1 MIHHLRALAARFR
14 GLFGD
19 RRADRD
25 LDDDIETH
33 LRLLTERYVRQGMA
47 EAEAARAAR
56 RQFGNVTLL
65 KEDHR
70 EMRGIRLIDTLSQD
84 LRFGARMLVKSPG
97 FTFVAA
103 LTLALG
109 IGASTAIFSVV
120 EGVILSPL
128 AYRDPDRLVMV
139 WQRNPE
145 GHRISLSLPDFEEW
159 QRHDA
164 GFQQIAGARWYPF
177 NLTNP
182 GTPEHIAGYQVSS
195 GFFKLLGAQLYLG
208 REFLP
213 EEDRPAGP
221 RVAIIN
227 DRLWKDR
234 FSSSPQAIGKSIT
247 LDGVNYT
254 IIGVLPPDFRFV
266 GDIDVYIP
274 LEQGDP
280 MFNDRRFPGV
290 LCIARL
296 KAGVSIDQAQS
307 QISALQHSLNDQFPA
322 TDKGLSTDV
331 VPLKPLIIGDVEG
344 MLLLI
349 MGAVG
354 IVMLITCA
362 NVASLL
368 LARSTRRA
376 QEFALRS
383 ALGASNGRLV
393 RQLITESL
401 PLVMA
406 GGILGVAVAK
416 FGLHLLLA
424 MGIGNL
430 PRSENIGLNGT
441 VLLFMLIITILV
453 GVLFGLAPAF
463 KSLTFDLQGGLKQG
477 SRGNTTAYQYAQKNL
492 VVLQMALTMVLL
504 VGAGLLFRTIRDLW
518 AVNPGFDSQNVIT
531 FKVGLSPAATNTVA
545 AGQVAYRQLMDR
557 IRSIPGVQSAEAT
570 NLVPLDQLNNLA
582 PFWIG
587 SHASTPVAEAP
598 RMLLYWTGQD
608 YLRTMKIPLLQGRF
622 LTPEDG
628 ANAEHVI
635 VIDSVLAST
644 YFPNTNPIG
653 QTIYVN
659 LWGEARIIGVAGQVK
674 HAGLGDSAASNQP
687 QAYASLQQVQANSAR
702 TFYRTLTVV
711 VRALKPTGIMSA
723 IKAAV
728 YEMGSDQPVYEVRT
742 MEEIVSNSMTS
753 QRLPM
758 TLLGVFAALALV
770 LAAVGI
776 YGVISYAMAQRVQEI
791 GVRMALG
798 AGKWAIFRMVL
809 AQGLRLALTGIVIG
823 ALGALILTRAVSSFS
838 SLLYGVGTGDPVT
851 FVSVS
856 FMLLGVSL
864 LACYIPARRATKVD
878 PLQALR
884 HE

>member
-1 MIHHLRALAARFR
+1 MIWLRIFIHRLC
-14 GLFGD
+14 GLFLKRKMERDMEDEIRSHLDMQIEDNMRLGMCPEEARYEALRKFGGAEPVKESYRD
-19 RRADRD
+19 CYRLSVVESTFQDFRYALRTLRR
-25 LDDDIETH
+25 
-33 LRLLTERYVRQGMA
+33 
-47 EAEAARAAR
+47 
-56 RQFGNVTLL
+56 N
-65 KEDHR
+65 
-70 EMRGIRLIDTLSQD
+70 
-84 LRFGARMLVKSPG
+84 PG
-97 FTFVAA
+97 FTAVAV
-103 LTLALG
+103 LTLSLG

-128 AYRDPDRLVMV
+128 AYHDPDRLVMV

-145 GHRISLSLPDFEEW
+145 GRRISLSLPDFEEW

-164 GFQQIAGARWYPF
+164 GFQQIAGARWNPL

-195 GFFKLLGAQLYLG
+195 GFFKLLGAQLHLG

-213 EEDRPAGP
+213 EEDRPGGS

-234 FSSSPQAIGKSIT
+234 FSSSPQAVGKSIT
-247 LDGVNYT
+247 LDGAVYT

-266 GDIDVYIP
+266 GNIGVYIP

-296 KAGVSIDQAQS
+296 KAGVSIDQANS
-307 QISALQHSLNDQFPA
+307 QVSAIQQSLNDQFPA
-322 TDKGLSTDV
+322 TNQGLSTDV
-331 VPLKPLIIGDVEG
+331 VPLKPMIIGDVEG

-354 IVMLITCA
+354 IVLLITCA
-362 NVASLL
+362 NIASLL
-368 LARSTRRA
+368 LARSTTRA

-401 PLVMA
+401 LLAMA
-406 GGILGVAVAK
+406 GGMLGVAVAK

-424 MGIGNL
+424 MGIDNL
-430 PRSENIGLNGT
+430 PRSENIGLNGP
-441 VLLFMLIITILV
+441 VLLITLIITILV

-463 KSLTFDLQGGLKQG
+463 KCLAFDLQGGLKQR
-477 SRGNTTAYQYAQKNL
+477 SRGNTTAYQYAQKTL
-492 VVLQMALTMVLL
+492 VVLQMALTLALL

-531 FKVGLSPAATNTVA
+531 FKVGLSPAATKTVA
-545 AGQVAYRQLMDR
+545 AGQVAYRQLIDR
-557 IRSIPGVQSAEAT
+557 IRIIPGVQSVEVT

-587 SHASTPVAEAP
+587 SHSSTSVAEAP

-628 ANAEHVI
+628 ADAEHVI
-635 VIDSVLAST
+635 VIDSVLANT

-659 LWGEARIIGVAGQVK
+659 LWGEARIIGVAGHVK
-674 HAGLGDSAASNQP
+674 HAGLGDSAASTQP
-687 QAYASLQQVQANSAR
+687 QAYGSLQQVQDNSAR

-711 VRALKPTGIMSA
+711 VRTMKAAGFMSA
-723 IKAAV
+723 IKAAL
-728 YEMGSDQPVYEVRT
+728 YDAGSDQPVYEVRT
-742 MEEIVSNSMTS
+742 MEEIVYNSMAL

-776 YGVISYAMAQRVQEI
+776 YGVISYAMAQRVQ
-791 GVRMALG
+791 
-798 AGKWAIFRMVL
+798 
-809 AQGLRLALTGIVIG
+809 
-823 ALGALILTRAVSSFS
+823 
-838 SLLYGVGTGDPVT
+838 
-851 FVSVS
+851 
-856 FMLLGVSL
+856 
-864 LACYIPARRATKVD
+864 
-878 PLQALR
+878 
-884 HE
+884 